1 MKAPGRASGT
11 HHCRASFALSSG
23 TENWYDL
30 IDRMEKA
37 NRNGECDVIERFANS
52 FGKNPHCAY
61 NFETQVHTLQVNSQ
75 TIVIARKD
83 FDDRKWQK
91 TIRNAMQRR
100 GSR

>member
-1 MKAPGRASGT
+1 VKATGARRRLASLA
-11 HHCRASFALSSG
+11 RLSRIIWSA
-23 TENWYDL
+23 ENWYDL

-52 FGKNPHCAY
+52 FGKNPHCTY
-61 NFETQVHTLQVNSQ
+61 NFETQDHTLQVSSQ
-75 TIVIARKD
+75 TIVITRKE